1 MGMFDTIR
9 CYLAMPEPDDD
20 TCAIDFNSLTYQ
32 TKSLDRFMENYR
44 ITSDGFLEIE
54 RGGTTFSSKHGS
66 DGRFEEVEES
76 CNIKFYTTEEG
87 YWIEYLA
94 VFDKGKMTTIEL
106 KEYRPQQFGKWERA

>member
-32 TKSLDRFMENYR
+32 TTSLDRLMENYR
-44 ITSDGFLEIE
+44 ITSDGCREIE

-66 DGRFEEVEES
+66 DGRFEEVKES
-76 CNIKFYTTEEG
+76 CNIKIYTTEEG